1 MKGFDDNERMKG
13 FADTKKN
20 TSGNHEM
27 ETQDNDGSLL
37 SGHQRN
43 GNVFETETPHGRY
56 QSLHGMIL
64 QL

>member
-1 MKGFDDNERMKG
+1 MKGFD
-13 FADTKKN
+13 DTKKN

-27 ETQDNDGSLL
+27 IVQVNDGSLL

-43 GNVFETETPHGRY
+43 GNVFETEMTHGRY
-56 QSLHGMIL
+56 QSLHGMFL